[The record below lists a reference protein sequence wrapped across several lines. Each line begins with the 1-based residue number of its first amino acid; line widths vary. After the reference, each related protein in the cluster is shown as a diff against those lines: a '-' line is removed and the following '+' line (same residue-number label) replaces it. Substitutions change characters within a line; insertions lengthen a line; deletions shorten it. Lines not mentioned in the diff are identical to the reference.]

1 VRRDGAAQAARRV
14 LAAGSKSFALAARL
28 LPGAQRDRAAV
39 VYAFC
44 RRADDAVDRA
54 PPGQHAGAVVR
65 LRDEVAALYRGERG
79 GEPVLDAFAEVA
91 RECRIPQHYPS
102 ELVAGMEM
110 DARGERY
117 GDLDSLLH
125 YCYRVAGTV
134 GLMMCH
140 VLGLRDERA
149 LVPAVHLGL
158 AMQLTNICRDVHE
171 DWLLGRL
178 YLPADML
185 DAAGAENLAAE
196 LGGERPFPARARRAV
211 AVVVEQLLARAD
223 RYYRSADL
231 GMTALPWRASLA
243 VRTARLVYAAI
254 GDRLA
259 ERGFDALAGR
269 AVVPGLTKMA
279 LAGRAGA
286 AAVRELP
293 ARAARP
299 AWPRVPRRQLEFGDE
314 VLCLP

>member
-1 VRRDGAAQAARRV
+1 VSSATRAARRV
-14 LAAGSKSFALAARL
+14 LAAKSRSFALAARL
-28 LPGAQRDRAAV
+28 LPARQRDRAAV

-44 RRADDAVDRA
+44 RRADDAVDLAA
-54 PPGQHAGAVVR
+54 PAGRAGAAVR
-65 LRDEVAALYRGERG
+65 LRGEVAALYRGQST

-91 RECRIPQHYPS
+91 AVCRIPQHYPS
-102 ELVAGMEM
+102 ELIAGMEM

-117 GDLDSLLH
+117 GDLDQLLH

-140 VLGLRDERA
+140 VLGLRDDRA

-185 DAAGAENLAAE
+185 DAAGARNLADE
-196 LGGERPFPARARRAV
+196 LGGERPFPARARAAV
-211 AVVVEQLLARAD
+211 AIVVEKLLARAD

-231 GMTALPWRASLA
+231 GMAALPWRASLA

-269 AVVPGLTKMA
+269 AVVPGMAKLA
-279 LAGRAGA
+279 LAGRASA
-286 AAVRELP
+286 AALIEIPR
-293 ARAARP
+293 RAAHP
-299 AWPRVPRRQLEFGDE
+299 AFARIPRRQLEFGDE